1 MGLIEPYSAIPSWEG
16 YKYQGNVAL
25 FVALSKQRDILL
37 NHGSLDGYELQIEGQ
52 EDFSILK
59 DGVYKSLHQVKL
71 GKVDLGEEDKFAF
84 IVEVLENGADCGY
97 FHVNPRESIPT
108 DFIDK
113 ACSAIS
119 NLLMEFQPPIV
130 SKKDL
135 HCGDNPDEYIVLEFV
150 TQNHKKHTK
159 YSLIKNRTDG
169 MNDRI
174 SVVEATRTM
183 SNELRQHLTTI
194 DTKKGLFLTSHPGK
208 KEDEMFVKE
217 WPQKFN
223 DSRAIRDQG
232 IQIIKAIIMNLHS
245 DWTFADDKYCGFLYD
260 QGIRLIEQRVTDVF
274 IQGDKNEKCLISF
287 EDIRKQVFWDYYH
300 DFSNVNTEFKYYLLL
315 EKIDNVFSEFRQSE
329 CNQNDCAQCK
339 DAQSCN
345 LLKQFKKWSGRG
357 NKEKHQF
364 VFNLLLQEP
373 TFEITEIP
381 NNETIKI
388 QLMELVKDI
397 SRLSLNEKNVIA
409 ASLNEE
415 IYWLSLDDSR
425 TKETL
430 RKKIQKGLKETTD
443 KSFLYECRT
452 LITSFLKNQEF
463 KVEGSDVTILENEQL
478 KEIETM
484 ISSNIDEEREN
495 CNKPQT
501 IRLINAEQARG
512 EL

>member
-71 GKVDLGEEDKFAF
+71 GKVNLGEEDKFAF

-119 NLLMEFQPPIV
+119 NLLMEFQTPIV

-135 HCGDNPDEYIVLEFV
+135 PCGDNPDEYIVLEFV

-194 DTKKGLFLTSHPGK
+194 DTKKRLFLTSHSGK

-274 IQGDKNEKCLISF
+274 IQGDKF
-287 EDIRKQVFWDYYH
+287 E
-300 DFSNVNTEFKYYLLL
+300 TE
-315 EKIDNVFSEFRQSE
+315 R
-329 CNQNDCAQCK
+329 
-339 DAQSCN
+339 
-345 LLKQFKKWSGRG
+345 
-357 NKEKHQF
+357 
-364 VFNLLLQEP
+364 
-373 TFEITEIP
+373 
-381 NNETIKI
+381 
-388 QLMELVKDI
+388 
-397 SRLSLNEKNVIA
+397 
-409 ASLNEE
+409 
-415 IYWLSLDDSR
+415 
-425 TKETL
+425 
-430 RKKIQKGLKETTD
+430 
-443 KSFLYECRT
+443 
-452 LITSFLKNQEF
+452 
-463 KVEGSDVTILENEQL
+463 
-478 KEIETM
+478 
-484 ISSNIDEEREN
+484 
-495 CNKPQT
+495 
-501 IRLINAEQARG
+501 
-512 EL
+512 